1 MNAVRPPSPSAPPSP
16 PTAAAPAAPRG
27 GPDLSAAELADL
39 RPHVITLEDGK
50 LATGAPSEP
59 RDVGAYRTT
68 TGDIDALFETHLPA
82 FVAAHA
88 PGPVPVVLYAHGG
101 LVDKASGFGIAQQQV
116 VWWKE
121 NGVYPIHFVW
131 ETGLGTALW
140 DALRRWASGGRR
152 GWVDEQL
159 AQSRSLYKR
168 KCERMLAALE
178 RHMREDVHW
187 TVPNGGFFTWLTL
200 PAGGDAG
207 ELAKRA
213 VEHGVAVVPG
223 SLFFSDERGG
233 GNVRL
238 SFSLVDEGEI
248 DEGIE
253 RLASLV
259 KP

>member
-152 GWVDEQL
+152 GWVDEAKDTFLEVAARLLGGGGIWNDMKIDAAAASVKGGGGHYFVRAL
-159 AQSRSLYKR
+159 AKFMADHPNEIEVHAVATARARSSTRTCSTRRSRRTSPRSRRSTCSPRPCASTRSRS
-168 KCERMLAALE
+168 
-178 RHMREDVHW
+178 
-187 TVPNGGFFTWLTL
+187 
-200 PAGGDAG
+200 
-207 ELAKRA
+207 
-213 VEHGVAVVPG
+213 
-223 SLFFSDERGG
+223 S
-233 GNVRL
+233 
-238 SFSLVDEGEI
+238 
-248 DEGIE
+248 
-253 RLASLV
+253 
-259 KP
+259 